1 MAQIIMGHG
10 VSGHFG
16 NPGAVSRTAVAT
28 RERLRAYHDR
38 ALDLSARRGMRG
50 WAPVLTRS

>member
-1 MAQIIMGHG
+1 MAQIIMGDG

-38 ALDLSARRGMRG
+38 ALDLEECAAGHQS
-50 WAPVLTRS
+50 